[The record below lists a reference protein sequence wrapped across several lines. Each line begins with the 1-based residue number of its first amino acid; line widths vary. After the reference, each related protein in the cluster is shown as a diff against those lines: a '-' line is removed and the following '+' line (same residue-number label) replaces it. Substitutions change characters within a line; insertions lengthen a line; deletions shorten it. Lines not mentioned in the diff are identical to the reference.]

1 MSSCQGFFEI
11 FIYKSSNR
19 LGAPFSSSFSFSYVY
34 HISLFRLLSLCS
46 SVVSTLL
53 PSARCVC
60 IRSVYTV
67 HSPGV
72 VLHVPVTDT
81 HNVCH
86 FVREG
91 GRITFSSHVP
101 SCCSR
106 IDSAVPWLYSYFS
119 FPGITVGSRKST
131 HTYNDDDRLLRRDRF
146 PIRPNSNRLIVP
158 SRDGAAEAS
167 HFCFIN

>member
-1 MSSCQGFFEI
+1 MKYLFIRVAIDWVHHFLSLSLSLTYITSPYFVSFRFALRSSPLC
-11 FIYKSSNR
+11 SR
-19 LGAPFSSSFSFSYVY
+19 PPDVYVY
-34 HISLFRLLSLCS
+34 VSSTQFIARCRSARACYRYSQCLSLCK
-46 SVVSTLL
+46 
-53 PSARCVC
+53 R
-60 IRSVYTV
+60 
-67 HSPGV
+67 
-72 VLHVPVTDT
+72 
-81 HNVCH
+81 
-86 FVREG
+86 G